1 MSNLIET
8 QIIKAEEQLRRA
20 MLDSDLNALE
30 ELLSPELIFT
40 NHLGQVLG
48 KQDDLASHQSGK
60 FKIKALTPGDR
71 RIQVIGNVAIVNVKV
86 HLIGSYEGNGFD
98 NDLRFTRIW
107 TLSSNNTWQVIAAH
121 SSVVT

>member
-1 MSNLIET
+1 MSNRIEA
-8 QIIKAEEQLRRA
+8 QIIEAEERLRRA
-20 MLDSDLNALE
+20 MLDSDVNALE

-48 KQDDLASHQSGK
+48 KQDDLAAHQSGK
-60 FKIKALTPGDR
+60 FKIETLTPCDR
-71 RIQVIGNVAIVNVKV
+71 RIQVRGNVAIVNVKV
-86 HLIGSYEGNGFD
+86 HLIGSYEDNSFD

-107 TLSSNNTWQVIAAH
+107 NLSSNNTWQVIAAH